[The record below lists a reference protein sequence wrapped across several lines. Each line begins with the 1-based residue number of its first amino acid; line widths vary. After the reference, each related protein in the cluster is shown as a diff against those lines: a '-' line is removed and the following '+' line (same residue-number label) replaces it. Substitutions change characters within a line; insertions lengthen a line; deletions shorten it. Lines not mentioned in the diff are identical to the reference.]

1 MSHVKVICCLH
12 ATQNF
17 YDLNKEYLVN
27 LNKTFQCACK
37 DTYGSHQLYFY
48 VCVDCYKDLLKKGY
62 NIGLLNNKCLKF
74 CILRS
79 NLDILNFRDNVRFFS
94 FNDII
99 EIAPIFWNYREHLIK
114 VK

>member
-62 NIGLLNNKCLKF
+62 NIGLLNNKWLKF

-79 NLDILNFRDNVRFFS
+79 NLDILTFCGNVRFFS
-94 FNDII
+94 FNNII
-99 EIAPIFWNYREHLIK
+99 KIATIFWNYWENL
-114 VK
+114 VKEK